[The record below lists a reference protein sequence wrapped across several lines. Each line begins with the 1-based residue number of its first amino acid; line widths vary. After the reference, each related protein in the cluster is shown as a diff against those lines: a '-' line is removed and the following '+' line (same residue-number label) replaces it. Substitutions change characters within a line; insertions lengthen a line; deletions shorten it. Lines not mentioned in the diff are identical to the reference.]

1 MESTA
6 YIWEG
11 IKLYTEDRQF
21 EQKMREATAR
31 IPFYSKDWTNR
42 FESDPGMTI
51 LENLMILLMLLDR
64 QTEEVPEAIQKKLLE
79 LLDIRK
85 QEGKSAKVYLIP
97 KTRMEGRKIPAHQK
111 FYTGQLCFETLQEE
125 ILMPG
130 KLKKIFRE
138 RNGKFIELEELAYGN
153 PLSVKLFGGNPQ
165 KGDALCLLF
174 DFLPSDFSK
183 PLYLY
188 ATVKSRF
195 PRNPPDGT
203 SDLEFAKARWSYFT
217 GTGFREM
224 ACEDS
229 TGVFLR
235 SGEIKLRLGRE
246 APKRISIGLD
256 SGYIIRCELTC
267 AQYDISPEA
276 VAIDGP
282 LLEVYEMDSKALS
295 YTAKAGEKLYIPPIL
310 GEEAYT
316 WIYEKDADGYH
327 LCETQDME
335 KERKAVCIRKE
346 LMPYRD
352 LGILYGYDQEEFD
365 VGMPGLILPE
375 SLELMAVQKQG
386 GLQAERAAF
395 FRLDRENPGDEHP
408 LIFQYDAEK
417 GSIQIIDPGD
427 YTGWR
432 LLISACSFYHGKEGN
447 ILAHNTFTRTGDG
460 GQEIYENP
468 NPGTGGQSPEGFAEL
483 RQKLLR
489 QLKTPEAAVTA
500 KDYEF
505 LVRQVPN
512 LCIHKVH
519 AYTGK
524 KEREAVIAVKPYS
537 EDGQPALSPYYRQC
551 IAGYLEERR
560 LIHTSFR
567 IQSPAYIPVDVWM
580 IVFVKMQYHNCSE
593 QIEGLLRQELDYV
606 NGTGTFGARIELV
619 KLLKKI
625 ENLPCVE
632 YVRDFCL
639 NGERKD
645 LILPDHGLAYAGT
658 IKLEVKRNEIV

>member
-11 IKLYTEDRQF
+11 KHLYTEDRQF
-21 EQKMREATAR
+21 EQKMREIAAR

-42 FESDPGMTI
+42 SESDPGMTI
-51 LENLMILLMLLDR
+51 LENLMILLMLLER
-64 QTEEVPEAIQKKLLE
+64 QMEEIPEVIQKKLLE

-85 QEGKSAKVYLIP
+85 QAGKSAKVYLLP
-97 KTRMEGRKIPAHQK
+97 KKRTEGQKIPAHQK
-111 FYTGQLCFETLQEE
+111 FHTGQLCFETLQEE

-138 RNGKFIELEELAYGN
+138 QNGKFTELEELANGN
-153 PLSVKLFGGNPQ
+153 PLSVKLFGENPQ
-165 KGDALCLLF
+165 KGDAICLLF
-174 DFLPSDFSK
+174 DFLPSDFPK

-188 ATVKSRF
+188 TAVKSRF
-195 PRNPPDGT
+195 PRNPLDGT

-217 GTGFREM
+217 GEGFREM

-235 SGEIKLRLGRE
+235 SGEIKLCLGLE
-246 APKRISIGLD
+246 APKRISIGSD
-256 SGYIIRCELTC
+256 SGYVIRCELTC

-295 YTAKAGEKLYIPPIL
+295 YTAQAGETLHIPQIF
-310 GEEAYT
+310 GEEAYI

-327 LCETQDME
+327 LCGTQDIE
-335 KERKAVCIRKE
+335 KERKAVCIHKD

-352 LGILYGYDQEEFD
+352 LGLLYGYDQEEFEL
-365 VGMPGLILPE
+365 GMPGRLFPE
-375 SLELMAVQKQG
+375 SLELMAVQKNG
-386 GLQAERAAF
+386 RKPAERAAF
-395 FRLDRENPGDEHP
+395 FRPGRENPGEDNP
-408 LIFQYDAEK
+408 LVFQYDEEK

-432 LLISACSFYHGKEGN
+432 LLISACAFYHGKEGN
-447 ILAHNTFTRTGDG
+447 ILAHNTFTGTVNGKE
-460 GQEIYENP
+460 EIYENP
-468 NPGTGGQSPEGFAEL
+468 NPGTGGQNSEGFAEL
-483 RQKLLR
+483 RQMLLR
-489 QLKTPEAAVTA
+489 QLRTPESAVTA

-519 AYTGK
+519 AYAGK
-524 KEREAVIAVKPYS
+524 KEREVEIAVKPYS
-537 EDGQPALSPYYRQC
+537 EDERPALSQYYRQC
-551 IAGYLEERR
+551 IAAYLEERR
-560 LIHTSFR
+560 LLHTSFR

-580 IVFVKMQYHNCSE
+580 IVFVKIQYDNCSQ
-593 QIEGLLRQELDYV
+593 QIERLLRQELDYV
-606 NGTGTFGARIELV
+606 NGTGTFGATIELV

-632 YVRDFCL
+632 YVWDFCL

-645 LILPDHGLAYAGT
+645 LILPDHGLAYAGA
-658 IKLEVKRNEIV
+658 IKLEVKSNEIV